1 MSRARLVIVTGKGG
15 VGRSTITGALARNAA
30 RSGERVLAI
39 DASAG
44 NGLALAL
51 GCDAAPTPGRQKKLG
66 GPAPVTVLTLD
77 TEAALDEYVRLHLKT
92 PVSPRVL
99 GPVARIFE
107 YVATAAPAVRE
118 ILTIGKIGHEV
129 KHGPWDLVVVD
140 GPATGHIVELLAAPG
155 TFGEL
160 IGIGPLA
167 TEAAWLSELLAD
179 PAMSGLVAV
188 TTAEELPVTETLDL
202 LGRLAAQ
209 SSMSVTGLVV
219 NRWPPP
225 VSAEGTA
232 EARRLRDQDGPHA
245 LLATAAV
252 ARAQM
257 AEAERERLDAV
268 NVSMLTVPD
277 SDNPLE
283 TAVAALAKVGW

>member
-1 MSRARLVIVTGKGG
+1 MAGH
-15 VGRSTITGALARNAA
+15 AA
-30 RSGERVLAI
+30 RAGKRVLAI

-44 NGLALAL
+44 AGLALAL
-51 GCDAAPTPGRQKKLG
+51 GCDAPPTPGRQTELG
-66 GPAPVTVLTLD
+66 GLAPLTVLTLD
-77 TEAALDEYVRLHLKT
+77 TEAALDEYVRLHLRT

-129 KHGPWDLVVVD
+129 RHGPWDLVVVD
-140 GPATGHIVELLAAPG
+140 GPATGHIVELLAAPATLG
-155 TFGEL
+155 DL

-167 TEAAWLSELLAD
+167 GEVAWLSELLAD
-179 PAMSGLVAV
+179 PTTSGLVAV
-188 TTAEELPVTETLDL
+188 TTAEELPVTETLEL

-209 SSMSVTGLVV
+209 DSVAVTGLVV

-232 EARRLRDQDGPHA
+232 EARRLRDHDSPHA

-268 NVSMLTVPD
+268 GVPMFTVPD
-277 SDNPLE
+277 SDDPLE
-283 TAVAALAKVGW
+283 TAITALAGAGW